1 MDKLFFNKEAEGQ
14 RVFLR
19 VQTRLPAKIFLEG
32 RLHKKVYL
40 TELSTTGL
48 SFNIKESEYLPDIF
62 ELHFRL
68 RPFLKVIKIQME
80 VKNRRGIPGG
90 LRIGCRFL
98 KLSDKDKNLINN
110 YVCRYVD
117 LSLPLRVMSI
127 AAFLLSIDA
136 LWRISAYL
144 VNFYYNGTEF
154 GKSFQTSSGQDFY
167 GIVLVLYAIVSFAAF
182 IFADS
187 IFDRRG
193 KMRFLLRLLCLVAA
207 FIFIVAKNIMY
218 CKLRIWH
225 SDYLF
230 INAFLW
236 TQIFLVFYTG
246 FSIAI
251 VISSLKKINSVLDIV
266 DLHRWGLSQRM

>member
-1 MDKLFFNKEAEGQ
+1 M
-14 RVFLR
+14 
-19 VQTRLPAKIFLEG
+19 PAKIFFEG

-48 SFNIKESEYLPDIF
+48 SFNIKESDYLPDLF
-62 ELHFRL
+62 ELRFRL
-68 RPFLKVIKIQME
+68 RPFSKVIKIQME

-98 KLSDKDKNLINN
+98 KLSDEDKELINN

-117 LSLPLRVMSI
+117 LSGPLRLIDI

-136 LWRISAYL
+136 LWRILAYL
-144 VNFYYNGTEF
+144 VNFYYGGTEF

-167 GIVLVLYAIVSFAAF
+167 GIVLVLYAIFSFAAF
-182 IFADS
+182 ISTDN

-193 KMRFLLRLLCLVAA
+193 KTRFLLRLFCLVAA
-207 FIFIVAKNIMY
+207 FVFIVTKNISY
-218 CKLRIWH
+218 CKLHIWH

-246 FSIAI
+246 FSIAV
-251 VISSLKKINSVLDIV
+251 VIASLKKINLVLDIIG
-266 DLHRWGLSQRM
+266 LHRWGLSQRM